1 MPYREVTK
9 RDWWKVGRY
18 ILLAVVVIVVT
29 ATILIPMDW
38 PVGFD
43 VWIALFVC
51 GSLFLLVRWH
61 ANSTAYH
68 CSACGFEFEIS
79 AFTDFA
85 SLQVPNKKYLKCPQC
100 GKRNWMT
107 VLMKKD

>member
-9 RDWWKVGRY
+9 RDWWKVGGY
-18 ILLAVVVIVVT
+18 ILLTFVLIVVS
-29 ATILIPMDW
+29 ATILIRMNW
-38 PVGFD
+38 PVGFV
-43 VWIALFVC
+43 VWISVFVS

-61 ANSTAYH
+61 ANSTAYR
-68 CSACGFEFEIS
+68 CPECGYEFEIS

-85 SLQVPNKKYLKCPQC
+85 SLQIPNKKYLKCSQC
-100 GKRNWMT
+100 EKRNWMT